1 MINESGS
8 LSQGSA
14 DVTSVTTS
22 ARPRLL
28 VVGRPETG
36 TGGLAAGLGSQYDL
50 VRVETIEQAIGV
62 LSEGRF
68 AGVISDEGDFGTL
81 NMGDAGL
88 DEPVDGDTTP
98 ADGAAGSM
106 TPNFIENLMGRQATQ
121 VLDTIGEGVL
131 LVDAEGRVTW
141 MNRRMRAW
149 EPGIREQVRRSCG
162 EAFRLFCQPVP
173 IVDGDEPT
181 RQLSSKRYHLT
192 DRDEHFLEV
201 IVSPVRDAAGRCLQT
216 IAVAFDATGTR
227 RLQAKIDAIDKAGA
241 ELVKIESESVAAMT
255 LQQRLK
261 LLEDKVIR
269 VTRDLMHFDHFNVRL
284 IDPAGNRLE
293 LVVANGLPAEALDVE
308 LYAEADANGISGY
321 VARTGRSYIC
331 PDVTRD
337 PRYVPGL
344 EAARSSL
351 TVPLTLDDQVI
362 GIFNIES
369 RRTAAFNEDDRQ
381 FAEIFGRY
389 VAIALSILKLLVHER
404 AETNKKVADNV
415 IGEVVGPLNDIALDA
430 GSLIDDDDL
439 PAALREQVERILGN
453 VDAIRGSMKQAA
465 KGPQTVL
472 GTRDAA
478 LEPEADD
485 LLGGARVLVVDD
497 EMTIR
502 DVIAGVL
509 RKYHMT
515 VDTEET
521 GRSAIDRLHAEDAG
535 SYDLVLSD
543 IRMPDK
549 SGYDVFAAA
558 RRLDPPPPVILMTGF
573 GYDPNHCIVR
583 ASQEGL
589 QAVLFKPFRVE
600 QLLGE
605 IRRAVGARRGVP
617 VG

>member
-1 MINESGS
+1 MSNKTGS
-8 LSQGSA
+8 LSQGKSGVSNA
-14 DVTSVTTS
+14 LTT
-22 ARPRLL
+22 RPRLL
-28 VVGRPETG
+28 VVGRPENETS
-36 TGGLAAGLGSQYDL
+36 GLSSGLESQYDL
-50 VRVETIEQAIGV
+50 VRVETIEQAMGV

-68 AGVISDEGDFGTL
+68 AGVISDAGDFGTL
-81 NMGDAGL
+81 DMGGEDPANAVAEAAQG
-88 DEPVDGDTTP
+88 TP
-98 ADGAAGSM
+98 SNAA
-106 TPNFIENLMGRQATQ
+106 PNFVENLMGRQATQ

-131 LVDAEGRVTW
+131 LVDADGKVTW

-149 EPGIREQVRRSCG
+149 EPGVREQVRRSCG
-162 EAFRLFCQPVP
+162 EAFRLFCQPAVS
-173 IVDGDEPT
+173 DGEGPA
-181 RQLSSKRYHLT
+181 RQLTSKRYHLT

-201 IVSPVRDAAGRCLQT
+201 IVSPVRDASGRCSQT

-362 GIFNIES
+362 GVFNIES

-439 PAALREQVERILGN
+439 PAPLREQVERILGN

-472 GTRDAA
+472 GTRDT
-478 LEPEADD
+478 PVDD
-485 LLGGARVLVVDD
+485 QVDELLSGSRVLVVDD

-509 RKYHMT
+509 RKYHMQ

-605 IRRAVGARRGVP
+605 IRRAVAARRGVP
-617 VG
+617 VA